1 MTAAQ
6 RMIISIAIAC
16 TGCAPEGQVVQVSV
30 KSQDVIAGVQH
41 LLVNAKV
48 TTLTK
53 AVQTRSYSFDIA
65 SGMTPFSFGIA
76 TPQSLV
82 GASMNV
88 TVDLLDGPGDTLAS
102 GSGDTLIGVGVTPLV
117 VNVSQPSRCAGA
129 NIALPYCDG
138 FEGTDGSGG
147 FATFWTLPP
156 ALSGGDATID
166 STHVRRGNSAL
177 HLSNNGVGDGG
188 APAYAIVGTKKPL
201 PADLFVR
208 AFVYV
213 PSGFDRAPGAI
224 FLFEQAQAPYAQV
237 ALNLDTNAFSIY
249 DSIDGTLQHAAGVA
263 IRNDDWMCLEWE
275 VHGAASSP
283 IKMWVDDQPVAGLGT
298 PVSTTPPAGEPLDEV
313 AVGLLSNVAGTR
325 GREIWIDE
333 VMIDAMRITCA
344 R

>member
-6 RMIISIAIAC
+6 LMTAIAIAIA
-16 TGCAPEGQVVQVSV
+16 GCAPEGQVVQVSV

-53 AVQTRSYSFDIA
+53 VVQTRSYSFDIA
-65 SGMTPFSFGIA
+65 TGMTPFSFGIA

-82 GASMNV
+82 GASMSV

-102 GSGDTLIGVGVTPLV
+102 GGATTLIGVGVTPLV
-117 VNVSQPSRCAGA
+117 VNVSQPSRCAGGDS
-129 NIALPYCDG
+129 ALPYCDG
-138 FEGTDGSGG
+138 FEGVDGSGG

-156 ALSGGDATID
+156 ALSSGDATID
-166 STHVRRGNSAL
+166 STHVRRGASSL
-177 HLSNNGVGDGG
+177 HLQNNGVGDGG
-188 APAYAIVGTKKPL
+188 APAYAIVGMNKPL

-224 FLFEQAQAPYAQV
+224 FLFEQAQAPYAQI
-237 ALNLDTNAFSIY
+237 ALNLDSDAFSIY
-249 DSIDGTLQHAAGVA
+249 DSIDGTLEHGAGVA
-263 IRNDDWMCLEWE
+263 LRSDDWMCLEWE
-275 VHGAASSP
+275 VHGGGAGAV
-283 IKMWVDDQPVAGLGT
+283 KLWVDDQPVAGLGT
-298 PVSTTPPAGEPLDEV
+298 PVSTTPSAGEPLDEV
-313 AVGLLSNVAGTR
+313 GVGLLSNVAGTR
-325 GREIWIDE
+325 AREIWIDE
-333 VMIDAMRITCA
+333 VMIDSVRITCA